1 MGPSGAIIAILRNP
15 TARRALLIGTAVLLF
30 GIVVIVASIVATI
43 QTVLSQNCS
52 TTANGGGTSYVS
64 QLPSEVALSDIP
76 GNYLDTYR
84 AAGEQYGLDWAVV
97 AAVGAQE
104 TQHGGGGGC
113 ATSSV
118 GARGPMQFM
127 PQTWTTIGVDGNG
140 DGEKN
145 PCDFEDAI
153 PATARYLVDL
163 GAPESY
169 RDALCGYYGA
179 CADKDADYANE
190 VLAKADAYRAAADGG
205 SEESSESAAAPVG
218 TSPAQINLF
227 ELPVEPMLAQAPGSS
242 RSSGTGKPAQGWDL
256 VDDERNIDY
265 QVDSAYAEYFEA
277 AAEDWNALG
286 GVSLQPASSDAE
298 TDLVVTDGPLGGQM
312 GRTYSDGRIVL
323 DPAAMDGATD
333 NARQAAVSHE
343 FGHALGLGH
352 TEAQS
357 VMQTPIVSNAST
369 NNAAPTSYDEQL
381 YARSWGNGADDG
393 SGDGQEGPEIE
404 GSSKAVFP
412 VGKQYMGGYS
422 DDWGTDRGANSHEGT
437 DIMAP
442 AGESIYSVIGGTVK
456 VSAGASDTYYTDIGG
471 YNVMVEATESV
482 GPIQKGDRLYYA
494 HMQQSPSVRDGD
506 TVKAGDVIGNIG
518 STGYGPEVT
527 DDKMPAHLH
536 LGWYDLSGAREEAP
550 SGAMDPFPLLEYLK
564 GNGGTASGGGA
575 LAPGDSTP
583 EECSSPLAKL
593 FGFTGLGKRLFGGG
607 SGEILGT
614 GTGREV
620 IEKAQQ
626 YLGVR
631 YVLGGP
637 AECVP
642 GEKMDCTCLLTTV
655 FSEFGYDGANAL
667 PDDPGAL
674 VDIGKP
680 VTGEAQA
687 GDIYVYA
694 DPGDATGGHAAIA
707 MGDGRIIH
715 ANMGT
720 MDTSISPSPESAGE
734 IIAHRRL
741 LPDD

>member
-1 MGPSGAIIAILRNP
+1 MGPAGAIIAILRNP
-15 TARRALLIGTAVLLF
+15 TARRTLLVGAAVLLF
-30 GIVVIVASIVATI
+30 GFVIVIASIVASIQVILGQMCGPT
-43 QTVLSQNCS
+43 SGS
-52 TTANGGGTSYVS
+52 GGTSYVS
-64 QLPSEVALSDIP
+64 QQPSEVALSDIP
-76 GNYLDTYR
+76 GNYLDAYR

-104 TQHGGGGGC
+104 TQHGGGGDC

-127 PQTWTTIGVDGNG
+127 PQTWATIGVDGNG

-153 PATARYLVDL
+153 PSSARYLVDL

-190 VLAKADAYRAAADGG
+190 VLAKADAYRAADGG
-205 SEESSESAAAPVG
+205 SEDSPESAATPAAA
-218 TSPAQINLF
+218 TTAQINLF
-227 ELPVEPMLAQAPGSS
+227 ELPVEAILAQAGS
-242 RSSGTGKPAQGWDL
+242 RGPSSGTDKPSQSWDL
-256 VDDERNIDY
+256 VDDERNIHY
-265 QVDSAYAEYFEA
+265 QINSAYAEYFETA
-277 AAEDWNALG
+277 ADDWNALG
-286 GVSLQPASSDAE
+286 GVSIQPANSDGE

-323 DPAAMDGATD
+323 DPAAMEGATD
-333 NARQAAVSHE
+333 NARQAAASHE
-343 FGHALGLGH
+343 LGHALGLGH
-352 TEAQS
+352 TQEQS

-369 NNAAPTSYDEQL
+369 NNDGPSAYDRQL
-381 YARSWGNGADDG
+381 YAQSWGSNGGSG
-393 SGDGQEGPEIE
+393 SGDSDEDTEIE

-412 VGKQYMGGYS
+412 VGKQYMGAYS
-422 DDWGTDRGANSHEGT
+422 DDWGADRGANSHEGT
-437 DIMAP
+437 DIMTS
-442 AGESIYSVIGGTVK
+442 AGESIYSVVAGTVE

-471 YNVMVEATESV
+471 YNIMIEATESV

-494 HMQQSPSVRDGD
+494 HMQQSPSVRNGD
-506 TVKAGDVIGNIG
+506 TVEAGDVIGSVG

-536 LGWYDLSGAREEAP
+536 IGWYDLSGSREEAP
-550 SGAMDPFPLLEYLK
+550 SGAMNPFPLLEYLK
-564 GNGGTASGGGA
+564 ENDGTASGGGFV
-575 LAPGDSTP
+575 APGDSTP

-620 IEKAQQ
+620 VEKAQQ
-626 YLGVR
+626 YLGVQ

-637 AECVP
+637 AQCVP

-655 FSEFGYDGANAL
+655 FSEFGYDGASAL

-680 VTGEAQA
+680 ATGEAQA